1 MMRMRISEGKER
13 KRNMIPNLAYPHNL
27 ASFK

>member
-1 MMRMRISEGKER
+1 MMRMMISDGKER